1 MLLKSL
7 EVVKFFR
14 GFLTNKLNSF
24 FMKWRWKITRDLR
37 NDYITRQLW
46 VQILFANF
54 PGFKNNVLFIM
65 TDFRHENN
73 FRTNLSFLTDS
84 KSFGWQREL
93 KVKAWKS
100 LFLSLLQRVSMSEVH
115 FLCLHGMDTWN
126 LKGTTKVQKCIC
138 DEIRLNNIDI
148 DILLLVFVAI
158 VTFRVCEWKRE
169 KRKKVEKVFAD
180 ILLPRDLAGG
190 RFATIVI

>member
-54 PGFKNNVLFIM
+54 PDFKNNVLFIM
-65 TDFRHENN
+65 TDFVMRIIFGHIWVFWQIRKVLADKENWRWRPESPFFSLCCN
-73 FRTNLSFLTDS
+73 VFQWV
-84 KSFGWQREL
+84 KSASCVRMEWIPET
-93 KVKAWKS
+93 WK
-100 LFLSLLQRVSMSEVH
+100 
-115 FLCLHGMDTWN
+115 

-148 DILLLVFVAI
+148 LLLVFVVI

-169 KRKKVEKVFAD
+169 KRKKVEKFFAD